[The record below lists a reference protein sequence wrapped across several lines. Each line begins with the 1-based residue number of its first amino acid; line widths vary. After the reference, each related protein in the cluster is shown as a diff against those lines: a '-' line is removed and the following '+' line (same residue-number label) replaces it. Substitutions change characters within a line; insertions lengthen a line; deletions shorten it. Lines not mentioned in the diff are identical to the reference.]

1 MSEGIRSE
9 FHAKNGWFFAR
20 TNSGSVRI
28 RHEHFDS
35 NLDRFME
42 LSIELDESVW
52 ASVVASVSEEGE
64 TWERWDHIRKFHD
77 GEEVT

>member
-1 MSEGIRSE
+1 
-9 FHAKNGWFFAR
+9 
-20 TNSGSVRI
+20 
-28 RHEHFDS
+28 
-35 NLDRFME
+35 ME